1 MESLVPESPNTS
13 STAEMFL
20 IKGVVEAMESSEL
33 LFQKIIEAMKEL
45 DARSKRQDATTA
57 LVQKIN
63 YDNLTLLEA
72 MYDRVA
78 VLEARVAKNLDTIET
93 LKLNESSNK

>member
-1 MESLVPESPNTS
+1 MPGSPATS

-20 IKGVVEAMESSEL
+20 IKGIVEAMESSERL
-33 LFQKIIEAMKEL
+33 LQKMLEAMKEL